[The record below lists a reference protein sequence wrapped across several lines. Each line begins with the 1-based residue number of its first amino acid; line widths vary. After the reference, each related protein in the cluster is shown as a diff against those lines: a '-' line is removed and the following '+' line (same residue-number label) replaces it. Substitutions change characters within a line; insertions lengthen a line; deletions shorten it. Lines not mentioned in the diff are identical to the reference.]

1 MENQNNRNHN
11 SVHNNSVRKKKKKKR
26 VPNYPRIIA
35 WSLPLVLI
43 ICAIVVVLRV
53 FVWNLG
59 KEYIMTPEDY
69 EKIKLDTKDNII
81 LMPASKMNPD
91 GFDGVTDIL
100 VFGNDS
106 FYAGRDD
113 NSGILDY
120 FGKEL
125 ENVNIYDCT
134 LPGTYLNSF
143 NETELSPSECPEDYF
158 TLFWLCLSTNWHN
171 FDKQNE
177 ALVYLDPSTHDL
189 ERYQEVIDILQG
201 VDFAN
206 IDVVMFCY
214 DGHDYIEGHLP
225 INYLGEDAQTENCA
239 TLLGSLYTSVYI
251 INEADKLN
259 NYAAN
264 TMLKFLEEPEDN
276 IVAILLTDNRYHVLD
291 TIISRCQILTLK
303 DSEILEDIDDKDL
316 ILLKMILNPNEYYLN
331 YNTALNEILLDK
343 NIARTKL
350 QVIEEYIIQYLNY
363 KYNINKNFDNHLLD
377 LFQNYND
384 DYLYKCISVIE
395 NELSKLDFNVNY
407 KLWLDSLFSKL
418 IIGG

>member
-1 MENQNNRNHN
+1 MDQTSIVKDKFIKYINHIIQNDKISHAYLIEIG
-11 SVHNNSVRKKKKKKR
+11 SEDDLYYVYQFVKM
-26 VPNYPRIIA
+26 
-35 WSLPLVLI
+35 I
-43 ICAIVVVLRV
+43 ICNISFEDLEKSNNPILSLIDQNDYPDVLR
-53 FVWNLG
+53 
-59 KEYIMTPEDY
+59 ID
-69 EKIKLDTKDNII
+69 
-81 LMPASKMNPD
+81 PD
-91 GFDGVTDIL
+91 GSMIKKNQL
-100 VFGNDS
+100 
-106 FYAGRDD
+106 
-113 NSGILDY
+113 LELQ
-120 FGKEL
+120 KEFS
-125 ENVNIYDCT
+125 N
-134 LPGTYLNSF
+134 
-143 NETELSPSECPEDYF
+143 
-158 TLFWLCLSTNWHN
+158 
-171 FDKQNE
+171 K
-177 ALVYLDPSTHDL
+177 
-189 ERYQEVIDILQG
+189 
-201 VDFAN
+201 
-206 IDVVMFCY
+206 
-214 DGHDYIEGHLP
+214 
-225 INYLGEDAQTENCA
+225 
-239 TLLGSLYTSVYI
+239 SLYGSKRVYI

-303 DSEILEDIDDKDL
+303 DSEALEDIDDKDL

-363 KYNINKNFDNHLLD
+363 KYNINKKFDNLLLD

-395 NELSKLDFNVNY
+395 NELSKLEFNVNY

>member
-1 MENQNNRNHN
+1 MDQTSIVKDKFIKYIDHIIQNDKISHAYLIEIG
-11 SVHNNSVRKKKKKKR
+11 SEADLYYVYQFVKM
-26 VPNYPRIIA
+26 
-35 WSLPLVLI
+35 I
-43 ICAIVVVLRV
+43 ICNLSFEDLEKSNNPILSLIDQNDYPDV
-53 FVWNLG
+53 FR
-59 KEYIMTPEDY
+59 ID
-69 EKIKLDTKDNII
+69 
-81 LMPASKMNPD
+81 PD
-91 GFDGVTDIL
+91 GSMIKKNQL
-100 VFGNDS
+100 
-106 FYAGRDD
+106 
-113 NSGILDY
+113 LDLQ
-120 FGKEL
+120 KEFS
-125 ENVNIYDCT
+125 N
-134 LPGTYLNSF
+134 
-143 NETELSPSECPEDYF
+143 
-158 TLFWLCLSTNWHN
+158 
-171 FDKQNE
+171 K
-177 ALVYLDPSTHDL
+177 
-189 ERYQEVIDILQG
+189 
-201 VDFAN
+201 
-206 IDVVMFCY
+206 
-214 DGHDYIEGHLP
+214 
-225 INYLGEDAQTENCA
+225 
-239 TLLGSLYTSVYI
+239 SLYGSKRVYI

-303 DSEILEDIDDKDL
+303 DSEILEDIDDQDL
-316 ILLKMILNPNEYYLN
+316 FLLKMILNPNEYYLN

-395 NELSKLDFNVNY
+395 NELSKLEFNVNY

>member
-53 FVWNLG
+53 FVWNQG

-225 INYLGEDAQTENCA
+225 INYIGEDAQTENCA

-251 INEADKLN
+251 INEANKNTQFVYVSPAFCYATDSDGNKVSCAIADTGN
-259 NYAAN
+259 GTIENTFNAARMITNYYGVSYVD
-264 TMLKFLEEPEDN
+264 LYSGVLIHEDN
-276 IVAILLTDNRYHVLD
+276 ANAY
-291 TIISRCQILTLK
+291 
-303 DSEILEDIDDKDL
+303 LEDDGITPNKKAREL
-316 ILLKMILNPNEYYLN
+316 IADRLVTVLKN
-331 YNTALNEILLDK
+331 
-343 NIARTKL
+343 R
-350 QVIEEYIIQYLNY
+350 
-363 KYNINKNFDNHLLD
+363 F
-377 LFQNYND
+377 
-384 DYLYKCISVIE
+384 
-395 NELSKLDFNVNY
+395 
-407 KLWLDSLFSKL
+407 
-418 IIGG
+418 